1 MSRPQILGALLA
13 GLAAL
18 ALLVWLGLPS
28 LLRAVGLHPHHAIP
42 PFELSGKKALIV
54 ATSHDTLGEGGKAT
68 GVFGSELTV
77 PFYAFQDAGMAVDIA
92 SPKGGAIPVEP
103 GSMGWPMATDSDLRF
118 KRDAEA
124 MRKLTRSLPIAG
136 VDPSAYDVVF
146 LAGGWGAAYD
156 LGQSAELGE
165 VITEANAN
173 QAVIGGVCH
182 GPLGLLQAKDTD
194 GTPLVEGRRLTAV
207 SDTQVQQ
214 LGIEITPLHPE
225 TELRKAGAV
234 YEQETAFRDMLAT
247 HVVVDGNLVTGQNQ
261 NSGAETAHRMLE
273 LLADQ

>member
-1 MSRPQILGALLA
+1 MSRPQILGTLLA
-13 GLAAL
+13 VLASL

-28 LLRAVGLHPHHAIP
+28 LLRAAGLHPHHDIP
-42 PFELSGKKALIV
+42 PFDLSGKKALIV

-68 GVFGSELTV
+68 GVFASELTV
-77 PFYAFQDAGMAVDIA
+77 PFYAFQDAGMTVDIA
-92 SPKGGAIPVEP
+92 SPKGGAVPVEP
-103 GSMGWPMATDSDLRF
+103 GSMGWPLATDSDLRF

-124 MRKLTRSLPIAG
+124 MRKLTHSLPIAE
-136 VDPSAYDVVF
+136 VDASAYDVVF

-165 VITEANAN
+165 VITKANAN
-173 QAVIGGVCH
+173 RAVIGGVCH

-225 TELRKAGAV
+225 TELRRVGAV
-234 YEQETAFRDMLAT
+234 YEKETAFRDMLAT

-273 LLADQ
+273 LLAAP